1 MSNITISE
9 TEDRLLISISK
20 AAAGAE
26 ILRGLAEKI
35 RFEELSSNANYD
47 EKDILELG
55 NEIKQQWWEK
65 NKVKIE
71 RDIESF
77 AALNDQGE

>member
-9 TEDRLLISISK
+9 TDDRLLISISK

-26 ILRGLAEKI
+26 ILKELAERI
-35 RFEELSSNANYD
+35 RFEELSSSANYD

>member
-77 AALNDQGE
+77 AELNDQGE